1 MLLCYKYAMKLFI
14 VFILSLSFFACQSTP
29 SAPVVNAPAHQH
41 VNRKPTYLSE
51 DLYETIKAQ
60 IPDYPKK
67 GSAAQS
73 IDEFALRK
81 IQKSRTAADCE
92 RAHSEVIITLQ
103 SYYGKPY
110 GQLDEKQTEVLAPL
124 FDQVRSDAGFYIGQI
139 KRNYTRP
146 RPYEYMKDLT
156 PCIPLEKSFSY
167 PSGHSTLAV
176 LYALVLADIFS
187 DKADHLKI
195 RADQIAQDRVLGGVH
210 HPSDI
215 TAGKKFGQILYNE
228 MAKSPR
234 YKSDIEQYQK
244 LLN

>member
-1 MLLCYKYAMKLFI
+1 MKLFI
-14 VFILSLSFFACQSTP
+14 ALLLSLSFVACQSTP
-29 SAPVVNAPAHQH
+29 PAPVVNTPAPIAG
-41 VNRKPTYLSE
+41 RKPVYVGAE
-51 DLYETIKAQ
+51 LYEDIKAQ
-60 IPDYPKK
+60 IPDFPKK

-81 IQKSRTAADCE
+81 IQKSRTAKECE
-92 RAHSEVIITLQ
+92 RANSEVIITLQ

-110 GQLDEKQTEVLAPL
+110 GQLDEKQTEILSPL
-124 FDQVRSDAGFYIGQI
+124 FDQIRADAGFYIGQI
-139 KRNYTRP
+139 KRNYNRL

-156 PCIPLEKSFSY
+156 PCVPLEKSFAY

-176 LYALVLADIFS
+176 LYALVLADIIPEKTEQF
-187 DKADHLKI
+187 KA
-195 RADQIAQDRVLGGVH
+195 RADMIAQDRVLGGVH

-215 TAGKKFGQILYNE
+215 TAGKKFGQILHSE
-228 MAKSPR
+228 MNKSPR

>member
-1 MLLCYKYAMKLFI
+1 MKLFI
-14 VFILSLSFFACQSTP
+14 VFFLSLGFFACQTHPSNTSTP
-29 SAPVVNAPAHQH
+29 IVHAPAAT
-41 VNRKPTYLSE
+41 VGRKPMYVGDE
-51 DLYETIKAQ
+51 LYEEIKAQ
-60 IPDYPKK
+60 IPDFPKK

-81 IQKSRTAADCE
+81 IQKSRTAKECE

-103 SYYGKPY
+103 SYFGKPY
-110 GQLDEKQTEVLAPL
+110 GFLDEKQTEILTPL

-139 KRNYTRP
+139 KRNYNRL

-156 PCIPLEKSFSY
+156 PCVPLEKSFSY
-167 PSGHSTLAV
+167 PSGHSTLAT
-176 LYALVLADIFS
+176 LYALVLTDIFPE
-187 DKADHLKI
+187 KADQFKE
-195 RADQIAQDRVLGGVH
+195 RADVIAQDRVLAGVH

-215 TAGKKFGQILYNE
+215 TAGRKFGQILHKE
-228 MAKSPR
+228 MTQSSR